1 MFNSTAI
8 DSAAP
13 LAAAPPARSYEVR
26 GLVEELGT
34 DDFPQAVRA
43 AYWLGVN
50 RAHARALDREV
61 RYTRDETYR
70 AQYAKIRDDV
80 AAQAE
85 SALCE
90 LKAALAAED
99 AAGDAAE
106 AEDAA
111 RADVAPPSRRIVAE
125 FDCGKDARDYAKAHG
140 YTVTAGVNRLFA
152 VWGVAP

>member
-1 MFNSTAI
+1 MSTTPA
-8 DSAAP
+8 SAV
-13 LAAAPPARSYEVR
+13 AADAAHERSYDVP
-26 GLVEELGT
+26 GLLEELGT
-34 DDFPQAVRA
+34 DDFPQAVHA

-70 AQYAKIRDDV
+70 AQYAKLRDNRV
-80 AAQAE
+80 SQAE
-85 SALCE
+85 SAFCE
-90 LKAALAAED
+90 LKAAL
-99 AAGDAAE
+99 AAE

-111 RADVAPPSRRIVAE
+111 RADVGPVAPPSRRIVAE

-152 VWGVAP
+152 VWEVTP

>member
-1 MFNSTAI
+1 MSTTPA
-8 DSAAP
+8 SAV
-13 LAAAPPARSYEVR
+13 AADAAHERSYDVP
-26 GLVEELGT
+26 GLLEELGT
-34 DDFPQAVRA
+34 DDFPQAVHA

-61 RYTRDETYR
+61 RYARDETYR
-70 AQYAKIRDDV
+70 AQYAKIRDHV

-99 AAGDAAE
+99 AAE
-106 AEDAA
+106 AEDAG
-111 RADVAPPSRRIVAE
+111 RHDVGPVAPPSRRIVAE
-125 FDCGKDARDYAKAHG
+125 FDCGVHARDYAKAHG

-152 VWGVAP
+152 VREVTP